1 MPRLSDWQPDTFEI
15 KIGDMLLS
23 VVDSNEYVE
32 DSRKEMHFHSVFEF
46 QYVRSKPMKI
56 RTEGKTHNVCD
67 GEYIIIPPNSFH
79 SSESLGVEKSCFLFS
94 VNFLPKVKGEISEYR
109 YYNRIFSGLKRVA
122 IHKNAT
128 VTDCINRLVLQKK
141 NSLAVHKKKIIF
153 GMLFMAVA
161 EDLWDENPHEEYE
174 TAGDVNE
181 TAYKQKLRGVVGDY
195 ISRYCNEENIL
206 SAVADILH
214 MSERNTA
221 RIIKE
226 IFGVP
231 VSTLVLNQRMV
242 YAKELIAKKEMA
254 LSEIAE
260 KVGYK
265 HYNTFYKAFKKYYG
279 VSPEREA
286 ALIEG
291 CE

>member
-1 MPRLSDWQPDTFEI
+1 MPKLSDWQPDTFEI

-32 DSRKEMHFHSVFEF
+32 DSRKEMHFHSVYEF
-46 QYVRSKPMKI
+46 QYIRGESMKI
-56 RTEGKTHNVCD
+56 RTEGKTHNVCE
-67 GEYIIIPPNSFH
+67 GEYIIIPPNRFH

-109 YYNRIFSGLKRVA
+109 YYNRIFSGQKGIA

-128 VTDCINRLVLQKK
+128 VTDCINRLALQKK
-141 NSLAVHKKKIIF
+141 DGLSVHKKKIIF

-161 EDLWDENPHEEYE
+161 EDLWSGNPYEEYE
-174 TAGDVNE
+174 TLEDMNE

-231 VSTLVLNQRMV
+231 VSSLVLNQRMA
-242 YAKELIAKKEMA
+242 YAKELIARKEMT

-260 KVGYK
+260 RVGYK
-265 HYNTFYKAFKKYYG
+265 NYNTFYKAFKKYYG
-279 VSPEREA
+279 VAPQGESTVN
-286 ALIEG
+286 G
-291 CE
+291 